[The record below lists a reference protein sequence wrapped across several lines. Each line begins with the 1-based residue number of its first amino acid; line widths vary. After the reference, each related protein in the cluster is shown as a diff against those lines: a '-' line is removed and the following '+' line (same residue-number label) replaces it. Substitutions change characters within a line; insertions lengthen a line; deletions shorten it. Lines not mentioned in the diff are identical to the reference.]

1 MFNEKERSMINY
13 VTIEDE
19 IISLDDCKMIKIEK
33 ENTYS
38 LAYQLEH
45 TIYIIP
51 VESDNG
57 KIITEYILNK
67 EK

>member
-1 MFNEKERSMINY
+1 MINY
-13 VTIEDE
+13 VNIEDE
-19 IISLDDCKMIKIEK
+19 IISLDDCEMIKIED

>member
-1 MFNEKERSMINY
+1 LFNEKERSMINY